1 MGYSNLSENIGLPRR
16 ERSPNVPVRK
26 GAIGTNSS
34 KHSNEKDSFLKSL
47 QSAGLNTMWQKILGF
62 DFLDYELDKW
72 QTAVL
77 KIQVITFLIN
87 FNESAAQFQADVLS
101 NEVSQHVSQQMMC
114 GIKRANFAS
123 QRQN

>member
-1 MGYSNLSENIGLPRR
+1 
-16 ERSPNVPVRK
+16 
-26 GAIGTNSS
+26 
-34 KHSNEKDSFLKSL
+34 
-47 QSAGLNTMWQKILGF
+47 MWQKILGF

-101 NEVSQHVSQQMMC
+101 NEVSHHVTGSENQS
-114 GIKRANFAS
+114 ANDVWHQERQFRITAS
-123 QRQN
+123 KLKVKN